1 MSYCSQNFYGK
12 ASNVTISN
20 INNVTYQ
27 GNKQEAPRGNTQQ
40 TNQGKCDS
48 IFRKKVELIIKFS
61 ESKEVHQCQSRD
73 RAEAKLFL
81 KVLQRNVPKLF

>member
-1 MSYCSQNFYGK
+1 M
-12 ASNVTISN
+12 TISN

-73 RAEAKLFL
+73 RAETKLFL